1 MTAIMTSCIFL
12 FKKYTNRSTVLVN
25 KEEKTMWNSL
35 DWRYMTEES
44 DVANEL
50 TDDEGSIT
58 VHPLLWRSEG
68 TGKLLFR

>member
-1 MTAIMTSCIFL
+1 
-12 FKKYTNRSTVLVN
+12 
-25 KEEKTMWNSL
+25 
-35 DWRYMTEES
+35 MTEES